1 MVGYDCIVRN
11 LIKLQ
16 EKFKFYCIN
25 RYIIKRPSRSI
36 HTVKLAESK
45 DAIDAAI
52 QSAESLI
59 ASLLDR
65 PSASHAMP
73 SEVRVRAL
81 VIPSRMAFTDRN
93 PLNIYVD
100 ISAMCA
106 LNSCG
111 VDYYTLGSLLC
122 VASTLGFHVVCV
134 LSGHTMRGRVP
145 SGLNREIP
153 LISYIC

>member
-1 MVGYDCIVRN
+1 
-11 LIKLQ
+11 
-16 EKFKFYCIN
+16 
-25 RYIIKRPSRSI
+25 
-36 HTVKLAESK
+36 
-45 DAIDAAI
+45 
-52 QSAESLI
+52 
-59 ASLLDR
+59 
-65 PSASHAMP
+65 MP

-100 ISAMCA
+100 ISAMYA

-153 LISYIC
+153 LISYILLMCIHFPPDATRSRELSVSMAAALCPSCLYT